1 MSKILIIE
9 PNDRVRGELTS
20 RFEEA
25 GHHAMA
31 ASDFLTAQSL
41 IREDPP
47 SLVILDID
55 EDHSRALEALKRFS
69 EDHGEIKV
77 IVTAALGSVETA
89 VDVMK
94 LDAVDFLLKPYP
106 VQEIIARVDEHIADA
121 VDADRYTGMP
131 GHSSFQKIVGKSVE
145 IKNIV
150 RLIAGTAASD
160 KTVLISGES
169 GTGKSLFAEVI
180 HDASKRTSHALLS
193 IDCASFTDEIFLESE
208 LFGFAKGAFDGAN
221 VPREGIFVKADGGTV
236 ILDEVAGLPKS
247 TQAKLL
253 RYLQSGE
260 IRRVGENI
268 PISTNTRVIAT
279 TKKDLKNYVS
289 QGRFD
294 AGLFFRLNSISFEA
308 PTLRDRGEDIPLLIK
323 HLLKMMHKRGG
334 PHFRFDKQAM
344 SHLCAL
350 PYHGNVLE
358 LKNTIEQ
365 ILSIAE
371 KEVIDTAVLERAR
384 ISKAPEQE
392 AALQKIA
399 STEKEIIQQVIR
411 RHPRDLDAAAQELGI
426 SRTTL
431 WRRMKKYNMMNKE

>member
-9 PNDRVRGELTS
+9 PNDRVRGELKN

-25 GHHAMA
+25 GHQATGTG
-31 ASDFLTAQSL
+31 DFLTAQSL

-47 SLVILDID
+47 SLVIMDID
-55 EDHSRALEALKRFS
+55 EDHPMALESLKRFS

-77 IVTAALGSVETA
+77 IVTAALGTVETA
-89 VDVMK
+89 VNVMK

-106 VQEIIARVDEHIADA
+106 LQEIVTRVDEHITNGDA
-121 VDADRYTGMP
+121 AGRYAGLEK
-131 GHSSFQKIVGKSVE
+131 HASFQKIVGKSVE
-145 IKNIV
+145 IKNLL
-150 RLIAGTAASD
+150 RLISGTAASD

-180 HDASKRTSHALLS
+180 HEASSRSNRSLLS

-208 LFGFAKGAFDGAN
+208 LFGFAKGAFEGAN
-221 VPREGIFVKADGGTV
+221 VPREGLFVKAEGGTLV
-236 ILDEVAGLPKS
+236 LEEVAGLPKG

-268 PISTNTRVIAT
+268 PISTNTRIIAT
-279 TKKDLKNYVS
+279 SKKDLKSYVS

-294 AGLFFRLNSISFEA
+294 AGLYFRLNSISLEA
-308 PTLRDRGEDIPLLIK
+308 PPLRDRGEDIPLLIR
-323 HLLKMMHKRGG
+323 HFLKKMHKRGG
-334 PHFRFDKQAM
+334 LHYRFDKRAM

-358 LKNTIEQ
+358 LMNTIEQ
-365 ILSIAE
+365 ILSVAE
-371 KEVIDTAVLERAR
+371 KEVIDTEVLERAR

-399 STEKEIIQQVIR
+399 TTEKEIIQQVIR

-431 WRRMKKYNMMNKE
+431 WRRMKKYDMMKK